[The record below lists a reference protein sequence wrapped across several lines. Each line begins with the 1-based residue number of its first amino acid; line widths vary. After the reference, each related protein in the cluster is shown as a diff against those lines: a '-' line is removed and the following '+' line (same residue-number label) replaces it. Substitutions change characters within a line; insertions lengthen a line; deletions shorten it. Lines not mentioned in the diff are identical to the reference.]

1 MTNEE
6 LDMFKGLIPE
16 VFYLDE
22 NCWVEFQNALQ
33 EAKTINRELLNN
45 WVDNNDKLLKK
56 WIDNEIL

>member
-6 LDMFKGLIPE
+6 LDIFKSLIPE
-16 VFYLDE
+16 VIYLDE

-45 WVDNNDKLLKK
+45 WVDNNDKLLNK
-56 WIDNEIL
+56 WIDDEI

>member
-6 LDMFKGLIPE
+6 LDIFKSLIPE
-16 VFYLDE
+16 VIYLDE

-45 WVDNNDKLLKK
+45 WVDNEK
-56 WIDNEIL
+56 